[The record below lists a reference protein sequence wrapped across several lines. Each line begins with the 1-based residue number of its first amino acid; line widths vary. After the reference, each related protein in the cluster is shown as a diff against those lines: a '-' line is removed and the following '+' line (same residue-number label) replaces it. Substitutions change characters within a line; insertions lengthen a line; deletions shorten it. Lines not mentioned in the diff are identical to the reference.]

1 MENGID
7 DPSVSMETK
16 PRGFLR
22 REEDLAVQASD
33 VDNDNKRTRIQ
44 TILLLEDDLPAMLI
58 EEAKT
63 LKNAFLLRS
72 RINFVVSSW
81 TSLGRSRFEF
91 TFLLLLPEA
100 KKKSMFEPEPINCT
114 CRSTNEN
121 PPNGSCYESTGIL
134 HRQSRYESRLV
145 HTPEY
150 TNTRRKETTYLD
162 YR

>member
-22 REEDLAVQASD
+22 REEDLAVQALD

-44 TILLLEDDLPAMLI
+44 TILLLEDDLPAILI
-58 EEAKT
+58 EEVKT

-100 KKKSMFEPEPINCT
+100 KKKIDVRENQNPSIVLVDQRMKIHQTGLATKVPVFFIANPG
-114 CRSTNEN
+114 TNH
-121 PPNGSCYESTGIL
+121 GWF
-134 HRQSRYESRLV
+134 
-145 HTPEY
+145 TPL
-150 TNTRRKETTYLD
+150 NTRIHERKRLRT
-162 YR
+162 